1 MVRTTSSAPSTPPIG
16 QSAMS
21 SVSDTAQSPPAAVRK
36 RRGSR
41 GLRCRPRR
49 GRADPGERKGT
60 ASRNRGHGQ
69 GSAAAA
75 AGERRSQG
83 CGGFRLLFVMP
94 RFIILLVS
102 TSLGEASAWIQATDP
117 ERRKTPRVR
126 TAFPG
131 LWVEPKWLLHP
142 GYGVV
147 DTPCSAEALTRGVPA
162 GPCRLRLSPVCRE
175 VTSLCVVAVRRWGS
189 R

>member
-1 MVRTTSSAPSTPPIG
+1 MPSRRLSQHGDEPVDARLHVNPAWGMASLIPLDTPLAAG
-16 QSAMS
+16 RRA
-21 SVSDTAQSPPAAVRK
+21 AGPP
-36 RRGSR
+36 GR
-41 GLRCRPRR
+41 GLIKQDVRVV
-49 GRADPGERKGT
+49 
-60 ASRNRGHGQ
+60 
-69 GSAAAA
+69 
-75 AGERRSQG
+75 
-83 CGGFRLLFVMP
+83 GFRLTFVMP
-94 RFIILLVS
+94 RSIILFVS

-131 LWVEPKWLLHP
+131 LRVEPKWLLHP

-162 GPCRLRLSPVCRE
+162 RPCRLRLSPVCRE